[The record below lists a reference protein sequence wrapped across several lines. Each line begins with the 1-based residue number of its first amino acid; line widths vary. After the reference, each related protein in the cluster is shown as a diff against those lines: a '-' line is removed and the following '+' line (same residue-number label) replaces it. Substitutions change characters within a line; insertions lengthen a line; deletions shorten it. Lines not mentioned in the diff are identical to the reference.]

1 MVGFTTPPR
10 SLAELEARAD
20 GLAGLSVEELRVQVG
35 KRAPLEL
42 RRAKGYVGE
51 LVEAFLG
58 ASAGSRAEPDFPE
71 LAVELKTLPVGP
83 NGRPTESTFVCT
95 IELSRLVD
103 SEWELSRVKK
113 KLERVLW
120 VPVEGQRS
128 RALPERRFG
137 TPFLWQP
144 STEQAAQLQA
154 DWEELA
160 GLVVQGRTPEITGHL
175 GRFLQVRPKAAHSR
189 STRRAYDEDG
199 APYAELP
206 RGFYLRATF
215 TSSLLDER
223 FSRLAEPE
231 RGGRGTEI

>member
-1 MVGFTTPPR
+1 MVGFTSPPR
-10 SLAELEARAD
+10 SLAELEIRAD
-20 GLAGLSVEELRVQVG
+20 RLAGLSVEEVRVLVG
-35 KRAPLEL
+35 KRAPEEA

-51 LVEAFLG
+51 LIEVFLG

-71 LAVELKTLPVGP
+71 LGVELKTLPIGP

-95 IELSRLVD
+95 IELSRLD
-103 SEWELSRVKK
+103 GSDWESSRVKK
-113 KLERVLW
+113 KLDRVLW

-128 RALPERRFG
+128 IPLPERRFG
-137 TPFLWQP
+137 TPFLWLP
-144 STEQAAQLQA
+144 NAAESAQLQR

-175 GRFLQVRPKAAHSR
+175 GLVLQVRPKAASSR

-215 TSSLLDER
+215 TSSLLDAR
-223 FSRLAEPE
+223 FSRLAEAE
-231 RGGRGTEI
+231 RDDRGTEI